1 MLHLSAYY
9 INYKL
14 KIKNWDIATNQIAL
28 SAKAGIHH
36 AEIPMVTKQGW

>member
-1 MLHLSAYY
+1 MHITL
-9 INYKL
+9 IQIKNL
-14 KIKNWDIATNQIAL
+14 KIGNIATNQIAL